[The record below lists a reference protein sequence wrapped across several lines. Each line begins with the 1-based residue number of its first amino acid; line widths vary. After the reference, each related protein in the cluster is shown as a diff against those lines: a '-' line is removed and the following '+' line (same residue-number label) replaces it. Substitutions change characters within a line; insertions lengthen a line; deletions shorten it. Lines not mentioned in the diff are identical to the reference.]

1 MDFLIMVI
9 AFYLA
14 VGLFI
19 TYAALKDDQ
28 FTESIFEEPGFL
40 LKIFVM
46 IVCIL
51 SAPII
56 LINALM
62 RYGKK

>member
-1 MDFLIMVI
+1 MDFLIMVV

-28 FTESIFEEPGFL
+28 FTESMFELGFL
-40 LKIFVM
+40 AKIFVM
-46 IVCIL
+46 AVCIL
-51 SAPII
+51 AAPII
-56 LINALM
+56 LINEFMSA
-62 RYGKK
+62 GKK

>member
-19 TYAALKDDQ
+19 TYAELKDDQ
-28 FTESIFEEPGFL
+28 FTESIFELRFL
-40 LKIFVM
+40 AKIFVM

-51 SAPII
+51 AAPII
-56 LINALM
+56 LINAFM
-62 RYGKK
+62 SDDKK

>member
-14 VGLFI
+14 VGLFV

-28 FTESIFEEPGFL
+28 FTESMFELGFL
-40 LKIFVM
+40 AKTFVM
-46 IVCIL
+46 VVCIL
-51 SAPII
+51 AAPII
-56 LINALM
+56 LINTFM
-62 RYGKK
+62 SDSKK

>member
-1 MDFLIMVI
+1 MDFLIMVV

-14 VGLFI
+14 VDLFI

-28 FTESIFEEPGFL
+28 FTESIFELGFL

-51 SAPII
+51 AAPII
-56 LINALM
+56 LINTFM
-62 RYGKK
+62 SDGKK

>member
-14 VGLFI
+14 VGLFV
-19 TYAALKDDQ
+19 TYAALKDDR
-28 FTESIFEEPGFL
+28 FTESIFELRFSA
-40 LKIFVM
+40 KIFVM

-51 SAPII
+51 AAPII
-56 LINALM
+56 LINVFM
-62 RYGKK
+62 SDSKK

>member
-14 VGLFI
+14 IGLFV

-28 FTESIFEEPGFL
+28 FTESIFELGFL
-40 LKIFVM
+40 TKIFVM
-46 IVCIL
+46 IGCIL

-56 LINALM
+56 LFKAFM
-62 RYGKK
+62 SDGKK

>member
-1 MDFLIMVI
+1 MVI

-28 FTESIFEEPGFL
+28 FTESIFELRFL
-40 LKIFVM
+40 AKIFVM
-46 IVCIL
+46 
-51 SAPII
+51 SDS
-56 LINALM
+56 
-62 RYGKK
+62 KK

>member
-28 FTESIFEEPGFL
+28 FTESIFELGFSA
-40 LKIFVM
+40 KIFVM

-56 LINALM
+56 LINAFM
-62 RYGKK
+62 SDSKK

>member
-14 VGLFI
+14 VGLFV

-28 FTESIFEEPGFL
+28 FTESMFELGIFSENL
-40 LKIFVM
+40 CYDCM
-46 IVCIL
+46 YIVSPYCSHQCIDEV
-51 SAPII
+51 
-56 LINALM
+56 
-62 RYGKK
+62 R

>member
-14 VGLFI
+14 VGLFV

-28 FTESIFEEPGFL
+28 FTESIFELGFL
-40 LKIFVM
+40 TKIFVM
-46 IVCIL
+46 IGCIL

-56 LINALM
+56 LFKAFM
-62 RYGKK
+62 SYGKK

>member
-1 MDFLIMVI
+1 MDFLIMVV

-19 TYAALKDDQ
+19 IYAALKDDQ
-28 FTESIFEEPGFL
+28 FTKSIFELGFL
-40 LKIFVM
+40 AKIFVM
-46 IVCIL
+46 IWCIL

-56 LINALM
+56 LINAFM
-62 RYGKK
+62 SDCKK

>member
-19 TYAALKDDQ
+19 TYVALKDDQ
-28 FTESIFEEPGFL
+28 FTESMFELRFL
-40 LKIFVM
+40 AKIFVM

-51 SAPII
+51 AAPII
-56 LINALM
+56 LINAFM
-62 RYGKK
+62 SDSKK

>member
-19 TYAALKDDQ
+19 TYVALKDDQ
-28 FTESIFEEPGFL
+28 FTESMFELGFL
-40 LKIFVM
+40 AKIFVM
-46 IVCIL
+46 VVCIL
-51 SAPII
+51 AAPII
-56 LINALM
+56 LINTFM
-62 RYGKK
+62 SDSKK

>member
-14 VGLFI
+14 VGLFV

-28 FTESIFEEPGFL
+28 FTESMFELGFL
-40 LKIFVM
+40 AKIFVM
-46 IVCIL
+46 VVCIL
-51 SAPII
+51 AAPII
-56 LINALM
+56 LINTFM
-62 RYGKK
+62 SDSKK

>member
-28 FTESIFEEPGFL
+28 FTESIFELGFL
-40 LKIFVM
+40 LKIF
-46 IVCIL
+46 IKDF
-51 SAPII
+51 
-56 LINALM
+56 
-62 RYGKK
+62 RYDCMHIGSSNYFNQRVYE

>member
-1 MDFLIMVI
+1 MDFLIMVV

-28 FTESIFEEPGFL
+28 FTESMFELGFL
-40 LKIFVM
+40 AKIFVM
-46 IVCIL
+46 AVCIL
-51 SAPII
+51 AAPII
-56 LINALM
+56 LINEFMSAGM
-62 RYGKK
+62 K

>member
-28 FTESIFEEPGFL
+28 FTESMFELGFL
-40 LKIFVM
+40 AKIFVM
-46 IVCIL
+46 AVCIL

-56 LINALM
+56 LINEFMSA
-62 RYGKK
+62 GKK

>member
-14 VGLFI
+14 VGLFV

-28 FTESIFEEPGFL
+28 FTESIFELGFL
-40 LKIFVM
+40 TKIFVM
-46 IVCIL
+46 IGCIL

-56 LINALM
+56 LIKAFM
-62 RYGKK
+62 SYGNK

>member
-28 FTESIFEEPGFL
+28 FTESIFELGFL
-40 LKIFVM
+40 LKIFIKDFHYDCM
-46 IVCIL
+46 YIV
-51 SAPII
+51 SS
-56 LINALM
+56 NYFNQ
-62 RYGKK
+62 RVYE

>member
-9 AFYLA
+9 AFYLT

-28 FTESIFEEPGFL
+28 FTESIFELRFL
-40 LKIFVM
+40 AKIFVM

-51 SAPII
+51 AAPII
-56 LINALM
+56 LINAFM
-62 RYGKK
+62 SDSKK

>member
-19 TYAALKDDQ
+19 TYVALKDDQ
-28 FTESIFEEPGFL
+28 FTESIFELRFL
-40 LKIFVM
+40 AKIFVM
-46 IVCIL
+46 AVCIL
-51 SAPII
+51 AAPII
-56 LINALM
+56 LINAFM
-62 RYGKK
+62 SDSKK

>member
-28 FTESIFEEPGFL
+28 FTESIFELGFFI
-40 LKIFVM
+40 KDF
-46 IVCIL
+46 
-51 SAPII
+51 
-56 LINALM
+56 
-62 RYGKK
+62 RYDCMHIGSSNYFNQRVYE

>member
-28 FTESIFEEPGFL
+28 FTESIFELGFL

-51 SAPII
+51 
-56 LINALM
+56 
-62 RYGKK
+62 

>member
-1 MDFLIMVI
+1 MDFLIMVV

-28 FTESIFEEPGFL
+28 FTESIFELGFL
-40 LKIFVM
+40 AKIFVM
-46 IVCIL
+46 VVCIL
-51 SAPII
+51 AAPII
-56 LINALM
+56 LINTFM
-62 RYGKK
+62 SDSKK

>member
-19 TYAALKDDQ
+19 TYTALKDDQ
-28 FTESIFEEPGFL
+28 FTESIFELGFL

-56 LINALM
+56 LINAFM
-62 RYGKK
+62 SDGKK

>member
-1 MDFLIMVI
+1 MDFLIMVV

-14 VGLFI
+14 VDLFI

-28 FTESIFEEPGFL
+28 FTESIFELRFSA
-40 LKIFVM
+40 KIFVM

-51 SAPII
+51 AAPII
-56 LINALM
+56 LINVFM
-62 RYGKK
+62 SDSKK